1 MVPSPSPLSSFM
13 CIHQRL
19 CCPPPLPTKSRRLP
33 PPHLQP
39 LRSSEDKTVH
49 PMTNKIH
56 PWWLWEYWA
65 SSMQYGQTAIAVNE
79 FLDPR

>member
-19 CCPPPLPTKSRRLP
+19 RCPSPSSMKSRRLP

-39 LRSSEDKTVH
+39 LRSSEDNDGPPNDK
-49 PMTNKIH
+49 
-56 PWWLWEYWA
+56 
-65 SSMQYGQTAIAVNE
+65 
-79 FLDPR
+79 